1 MIFVKGFLG
10 WGNRKN
16 GVEAYGPGGR
26 WGGRDQ
32 DGDLLGDA
40 LAREGDSEGSTLFV
54 VSVSRSEIIA
64 DRTIEQRVEAA
75 IRDAL
80 AWLNGTGA
88 PEQGDDR

>member
-26 WGGRDQ
+26 WGGEDR

-40 LAREGDSEGSTLFV
+40 LAREGDLEGSTLFV
-54 VSVSRSEIIA
+54 VSVSRREMIA
-64 DRTIEQRVEAA
+64 DRTIEQRAEAA

-80 AWLNGTGA
+80 MWLNEGKS
-88 PEQGDDR
+88 